1 MTSTGKEENCW
12 HSGRGKPQSHLD
24 AQMSQHRCVLEAPYL
39 NLPENV
45 LRMCSMCTLITLKST
60 SFGIY
65 VTLYV
70 IFLLLGLSYKGME
83 TSFSGHDIQHLVV
96 SVAVVVDAINFTFG
110 AKVLSLYNREKQS
123 LNGASF
129 LFKDVPLKSI
139 YRLSIYSSNYQT
151 YLLALPRGGG

>member
-1 MTSTGKEENCW
+1 MTSTEKEENCW

-70 IFLLLGLSYKGME
+70 IFPLLGLSY
-83 TSFSGHDIQHLVV
+83 T
-96 SVAVVVDAINFTFG
+96 
-110 AKVLSLYNREKQS
+110 KVWKLHFQDMIYNISCGLSS
-123 LNGASF
+123 CCC
-129 LFKDVPLKSI
+129 
-139 YRLSIYSSNYQT
+139 
-151 YLLALPRGGG
+151 